1 MRMFPQPFFK
11 ILQDYGNPTNVDFLE
26 TWKGMEEAQRLG
38 LTKSIGVSNFNET
51 QIQKIL
57 DNSKVAPAVNQ
68 IEVSFI
74 LCKTHCI

>member
-1 MRMFPQPFFK
+1 
-11 ILQDYGNPTNVDFLE
+11 
-26 TWKGMEEAQRLG
+26 MEDAQRLG

-68 IEVSFI
+68 IEVSFA
-74 LCKTHCI
+74 LCNTKYQYTLYKRNVTIITYW